1 VAGSFFWGGMPVWVA
16 VTAIT
21 MLGLVLVGL
30 AVLMGRLKVDDALAR
45 IGGLL
50 LILAF
55 APCIALLMNAALAVL
70 LKPIL
75 LLFLLIVVVT
85 VFVRVVVSLF

>member
-1 VAGSFFWGGMPVWVA
+1 MRAA

-30 AVLMGRLKVDDALAR
+30 AVLVGRLKLNDALAR
-45 IGGLL
+45 VGGLL
-50 LILAF
+50 LILVF

-70 LKPIL
+70 VKPVL
-75 LLFLLIVVVT
+75 LLLLLIVVVT
-85 VFVRVVVSLF
+85 VLIRVVVSLF

>member
-1 VAGSFFWGGMPVWVA
+1 MLGA

-21 MLGLVLVGL
+21 MLGLAVLGL
-30 AVLMGRLKVDDALAR
+30 AVLVGRVKVDDALVR

-50 LILAF
+50 LILVF
-55 APCIALLMNAALAVL
+55 APCIALLMNAALTVLVKPVL
-70 LKPIL
+70 LL
-75 LLFLLIVVVT
+75 LLLIVVVT